1 MKEIFE
7 GLAGKLAGVWK
18 SVFVAHA
25 KICIITGAVAVSG
38 TAATVTG
45 VEYTK
50 HNNSKNVVQAQETEQ
65 ETDSDTSRLDKLN
78 KILSETQKETEG
90 GTEAETEENSDSA
103 EELESLMEEALSSD
117 DTTSEELSQ
126 IIEAVADSGAVPV
139 VVKDMEELDI
149 VEDNSSEPSRE
160 DAEVADS
167 GSEDTSSSDQIYEV
181 NQLVYGIDVS
191 RWQGDID
198 WSKVAADGITFAM
211 IKCGGGDDGLYEDR
225 KFKQNIQGA
234 LANGI
239 QVGIYFYSGAT
250 DAKTAYDE
258 ASFCINLI
266 KDYQITYPVAFDWE
280 LNSGDYDEV
289 TQACET
295 FCNVVKSY
303 GYQPMVYTNRNRW
316 YSSFDGEKLANKFKV
331 WMACYWSEYYYTST
345 RWKYG
350 DDLASFKWHY
360 DMWQYGVTDT
370 VDGIDGYVD
379 MNIAFFGYANYKV
392 NGAQDAAL
400 TVTNTNITR
409 YLGHDSGKLNAEVD
423 FMAGVKGVNS
433 IGYEMDVDYDII
445 DSSGNSV
452 DEEDALSQPGRYTVR
467 YSFKDP
473 KSGNISKDAV
483 LNIVDV
489 TAKLVTPDINVQA
502 DASGRLPAG
511 FSFVNGVSGTN
522 SLYENAT
529 LTQYEVVRKNIA
541 TGEETTMSPEQ
552 ALANVYGAKNYTYS
566 VVYYFDVPK
575 DGTVKQTAQM
585 TVVVKES
592 ETEKETQKETE
603 SESQQET
610 ESESQK
616 QTESVSESQA
626 ETKGLSAASKKQS
639 TSEETTFNNK

>member
-1 MKEIFE
+1 
-7 GLAGKLAGVWK
+7 
-18 SVFVAHA
+18 
-25 KICIITGAVAVSG
+25 
-38 TAATVTG
+38 
-45 VEYTK
+45 
-50 HNNSKNVVQAQETEQ
+50 
-65 ETDSDTSRLDKLN
+65 
-78 KILSETQKETEG
+78 
-90 GTEAETEENSDSA
+90 
-103 EELESLMEEALSSD
+103 
-117 DTTSEELSQ
+117 
-126 IIEAVADSGAVPV
+126 
-139 VVKDMEELDI
+139 
-149 VEDNSSEPSRE
+149 
-160 DAEVADS
+160 
-167 GSEDTSSSDQIYEV
+167 
-181 NQLVYGIDVS
+181 
-191 RWQGDID
+191 
-198 WSKVAADGITFAM
+198 M

-280 LNSGDYDEV
+280 LDGDYNSV
-289 TQACET
+289 TEACET
-295 FCNVVKSY
+295 FCNVIKSY
-303 GYQPMVYTNRNRW
+303 GYQPMVYSNRNRW
-316 YSSFDGEKLANKFKV
+316 YNNFNGEKLSNKFKV
-331 WMACYWSEYYYTST
+331 WMAAYWSEYYYTST
-345 RWKYG
+345 RWTYG

-409 YLGHDSGKLNAEVD
+409 YLGHDSGKLNEGVD
-423 FMAGVKGVNS
+423 FMSGVKGVNS

-445 DSSGNSV
+445 NSSGNSV

-473 KSGNISKDAV
+473 KSGNITKDAV

-489 TAKLVTPDINVQA
+489 TAKLVTPDINVQS

-522 SLYENAT
+522 SLSENAT
-529 LTQYEVVRKNIA
+529 LTQYEVIKRNIA
-541 TGEETTMSPEQ
+541 TGEEITMSPEQ
-552 ALANVYGAKNYTYS
+552 ALANVYDVKNYTYS

-575 DGTVKQTAQM
+575 DGTVKQTAVM
-585 TVVVKES
+585 TVIAKET

-603 SESQQET
+603 TESQTETRKLSVAAKKQET
-610 ESESQK
+610 
-616 QTESVSESQA
+616 T
-626 ETKGLSAASKKQS
+626 
-639 TSEETTFNNK
+639 EETVINNK

>member
-1 MKEIFE
+1 MKELLE
-7 GLAGKLAGVWK
+7 GLAGKLAGVGK

-45 VEYTK
+45 VEYVK
-50 HNNSKNVVQAQETEQ
+50 HNNTKNVVQAQETEHES
-65 ETDSDTSRLDKLN
+65 ETETESERLDKLN
-78 KILSETQKETEG
+78 KILVETQEET
-90 GTEAETEENSDSA
+90 AEEESSSV

-117 DTTSEELSQ
+117 DTTSEELNQ
-126 IIEAVADSGAVPV
+126 IIEAVADSGAGPV
-139 VVKDMEELDI
+139 AVKDIEELEV

-160 DAEVADS
+160 DAEVSDS
-167 GSEDTSSSDQIYEV
+167 GTEDTSSSDQIYEV

-280 LNSGDYDEV
+280 LKTGDYDQV

-303 GYQPMVYTNRNRW
+303 GYQPMVYSNRNRW
-316 YSSFDGEKLANKFKV
+316 YDNFDGEKLAGKFKV

-345 RWKYG
+345 RWAYG

-409 YLGHDSGKLNAEVD
+409 YLGHDSGKLNEGVD
-423 FMAGVKGVNS
+423 FMSGVKGVNS
-433 IGYEMDVDYDII
+433 IGYEVDVDYDII

-473 KSGNISKDAV
+473 KSGNITKDAV

-502 DASGRLPAG
+502 DDSGRLPAG
-511 FSFVNGVSGTN
+511 FSFINGVSGTN
-522 SLYENAT
+522 SLSENAT
-529 LTQYEVVRKNIA
+529 LTRYEVIRRNIA

-552 ALANVYGAKNYTYS
+552 ALVNVYDVKNYTYS

-575 DGTVKQTAQM
+575 DGTVKQTAVM
-585 TVVVKES
+585 TVIAKKT

-603 SESQQET
+603 TESQTETRKLSVAAKKQET
-610 ESESQK
+610 
-616 QTESVSESQA
+616 T
-626 ETKGLSAASKKQS
+626 
-639 TSEETTFNNK
+639 EETVINNK

>member
-1 MKEIFE
+1 MKELLE
-7 GLAGKLAGVWK
+7 GLAGKLAGVGK

-45 VEYTK
+45 VEYVK
-50 HNNSKNVVQAQETEQ
+50 HNNTKNVVQAQETEHES
-65 ETDSDTSRLDKLN
+65 ETETESERLDKLN
-78 KILSETQKETEG
+78 KILVETQEET
-90 GTEAETEENSDSA
+90 AEEESSSV

-117 DTTSEELSQ
+117 DTTSEELNQ
-126 IIEAVADSGAVPV
+126 IIEAVADSGAGPV
-139 VVKDMEELDI
+139 AVKDIEELEV

-160 DAEVADS
+160 DAEVSDS
-167 GSEDTSSSDQIYEV
+167 GTEDTSSSDQIYEV

-266 KDYQITYPVAFDWE
+266 KDYQITYPVTFDWE
-280 LNSGDYDEV
+280 LKTGDYDQV

-303 GYQPMVYTNRNRW
+303 GYQPMVYSNRNRW
-316 YSSFDGEKLANKFKV
+316 YDNFDGEKLAGKFKV

-345 RWKYG
+345 RWAYG

-409 YLGHDSGKLNAEVD
+409 YLGHDSGKLNEGVD
-423 FMAGVKGVNS
+423 FMSGVKGVNS
-433 IGYEMDVDYDII
+433 IGYEVDVDYDII

-473 KSGNISKDAV
+473 KSGNITKDAV

-502 DASGRLPAG
+502 DDSGRLPAG
-511 FSFVNGVSGTN
+511 FSFINGVSGTN
-522 SLYENAT
+522 SLSENAT
-529 LTQYEVVRKNIA
+529 LTRYEVIRRNIA

-552 ALANVYGAKNYTYS
+552 ALVNVYDVKNYTYS

-575 DGTVKQTAQM
+575 DGTVKQTAVM
-585 TVVVKES
+585 TVIAKET

-603 SESQQET
+603 TESQTETRKLSVAAKKQET
-610 ESESQK
+610 
-616 QTESVSESQA
+616 T
-626 ETKGLSAASKKQS
+626 
-639 TSEETTFNNK
+639 EETVINNK

>member
-1 MKEIFE
+1 MKGFIE
-7 GLAGKLAGVWK
+7 GLAGKLAVVWK

-45 VEYTK
+45 VEYVK
-50 HNNSKNVVQAQETEQ
+50 HNNTKNVVQAQETEHES
-65 ETDSDTSRLDKLN
+65 ETETESERLDKLN
-78 KILSETQKETEG
+78 KILAETQEET
-90 GTEAETEENSDSA
+90 AEEESSSV

-117 DTTSEELSQ
+117 DTTSEELNQ
-126 IIEAVADSGAVPV
+126 IIEAVADSGAGPV
-139 VVKDMEELDI
+139 AVKDIEELEV

-160 DAEVADS
+160 DAEVSDS
-167 GSEDTSSSDQIYEV
+167 GTEETSSSDQIYEV

-280 LNSGDYDEV
+280 LDGDYNSV
-289 TQACET
+289 TEACET
-295 FCNVVKSY
+295 FCNVIKSY
-303 GYQPMVYTNRNRW
+303 GYQPMVYSNRNRW
-316 YSSFDGEKLANKFKV
+316 YNNFNGEKLSNKFKV
-331 WMACYWSEYYYTST
+331 WMAAYWSEYYYTST
-345 RWKYG
+345 RWTYG

-409 YLGHDSGKLNAEVD
+409 YLGHDSGKLNEGVD
-423 FMAGVKGVNS
+423 FMSGVKGVNS

-445 DSSGNSV
+445 NSSGNSV

-473 KSGNISKDAV
+473 KSGNITKDAI

-489 TAKLVTPDINVQA
+489 TAKLVTPDINVQS
-502 DASGRLPAG
+502 DVSGRLPAG

-522 SLYENAT
+522 SLSENAT
-529 LTQYEVVRKNIA
+529 LTQYEVIKRNIA
-541 TGEETTMSPEQ
+541 TGEEITMSQEQ
-552 ALANVYGAKNYTYS
+552 ALANVYDVKNYTYS

-575 DGTVKQTAQM
+575 DGTVKQTAVM
-585 TVVVKES
+585 TVIVKET
-592 ETEKETQKETE
+592 EKEKETQKET
-603 SESQQET
+603 T
-610 ESESQK
+610 
-616 QTESVSESQA
+616 
-626 ETKGLSAASKKQS
+626 
-639 TSEETTFNNK
+639 EETVINNK

>member
-1 MKEIFE
+1 MKELLE
-7 GLAGKLAGVWK
+7 GLVGKLAGVGK

-45 VEYTK
+45 VEYVK
-50 HNNSKNVVQAQETEQ
+50 HNNTKNVVQAQETEHES
-65 ETDSDTSRLDKLN
+65 ETETESERLDKLN
-78 KILSETQKETEG
+78 KILVETQEET
-90 GTEAETEENSDSA
+90 AEEESSSV

-117 DTTSEELSQ
+117 DTTSEELNQ
-126 IIEAVADSGAVPV
+126 IIEAVADSGAGPV
-139 VVKDMEELDI
+139 AVKDIEELEV

-160 DAEVADS
+160 DAEVSDS
-167 GSEDTSSSDQIYEV
+167 GTEDTSSSDQIYEV

-280 LNSGDYDEV
+280 LKTGDYDQV

-303 GYQPMVYTNRNRW
+303 GYQPMVYSNRNRW
-316 YSSFDGEKLANKFKV
+316 YDNFDGEKLAGKFKV

-345 RWKYG
+345 RWAYG

-409 YLGHDSGKLNAEVD
+409 YLGHDSGKLNEGVD
-423 FMAGVKGVNS
+423 FMSGVKGVNS
-433 IGYEMDVDYDII
+433 IGYEVDVDYDII
-445 DSSGNSV
+445 DSSENSV

-473 KSGNISKDAV
+473 KSGNITKDAV

-502 DASGRLPAG
+502 DDSGRLPAG
-511 FSFVNGVSGTN
+511 FSFINGVSGTN
-522 SLYENAT
+522 SLSENAT
-529 LTQYEVVRKNIA
+529 LTRYEVIRRNIA

-552 ALANVYGAKNYTYS
+552 ALVNVYDVKNYTYS

-575 DGTVKQTAQM
+575 DGTVKQTAVM
-585 TVVVKES
+585 TVIAKET
-592 ETEKETQKETE
+592 ETEKEKETQKETE
-603 SESQQET
+603 TESQTETRKLSVAAKKQET
-610 ESESQK
+610 
-616 QTESVSESQA
+616 T
-626 ETKGLSAASKKQS
+626 
-639 TSEETTFNNK
+639 EETVINNK

>member
-1 MKEIFE
+1 MKELLE
-7 GLAGKLAGVWK
+7 SLSGKLAGVWK

-38 TAATVTG
+38 TSATVAG
-45 VEYTK
+45 VEYVK
-50 HNNSKNVVQAQETEQ
+50 HNNTNNVVQAQETEHES
-65 ETDSDTSRLDKLN
+65 ETETESERLDKLN
-78 KILSETQKETEG
+78 KILAETQEET
-90 GTEAETEENSDSA
+90 AEEESSSA

-117 DTTSEELSQ
+117 DTTSEELNQ
-126 IIEAVADSGAVPV
+126 IIEAVADSGAGPV
-139 VVKDMEELDI
+139 AVKDIEELEV

-160 DAEVADS
+160 DAEVSDS
-167 GSEDTSSSDQIYEV
+167 GTEETSSSDQIYEV

-303 GYQPMVYTNRNRW
+303 GYQPMVYSNRNRW
-316 YSSFDGEKLANKFKV
+316 YSSFDGEKLAGKFKV

-345 RWKYG
+345 RWAYG

-409 YLGHDSGKLNAEVD
+409 YLGHDSGKLNEGVD
-423 FMAGVKGVNS
+423 FMSGVKGVNS

-445 DSSGNSV
+445 NSSGNSV

-473 KSGNISKDAV
+473 KSGNITKDAV

-489 TAKLVTPDINVQA
+489 TAKLVTPDINVQS

-522 SLYENAT
+522 SLSENAT
-529 LTQYEVVRKNIA
+529 LTQYEVIKRNIA
-541 TGEETTMSPEQ
+541 TGEEITMSPEQ
-552 ALANVYGAKNYTYS
+552 ALANVYDVKNYTYS

-575 DGTVKQTAQM
+575 DGTVKQTAVM
-585 TVVVKES
+585 TVIVK

-603 SESQQET
+603 T
-610 ESESQK
+610 ES
-616 QTESVSESQA
+616 QTESVSESQTETENVSQA
-626 ETKGLSAASKKQS
+626 ETRKLSVAAKKQE
-639 TSEETTFNNK
+639 TTEETVINNK

>member
-1 MKEIFE
+1 MKELLE
-7 GLAGKLAGVWK
+7 GLAGKLAGVGK

-45 VEYTK
+45 VEYVK
-50 HNNSKNVVQAQETEQ
+50 HNNTKNVVQAQETER
-65 ETDSDTSRLDKLN
+65 ETETETESERLDKLN
-78 KILSETQKETEG
+78 KILAETQEET
-90 GTEAETEENSDSA
+90 AEEESSSA

-117 DTTSEELSQ
+117 DTTSEELNQ
-126 IIEAVADSGAVPV
+126 IIEAVADSGAGPV
-139 VVKDMEELDI
+139 AVKDIEELEV

-160 DAEVADS
+160 DAEVTDS
-167 GSEDTSSSDQIYEV
+167 GTEETSSSDQIYEV

-280 LNSGDYDEV
+280 LDGDYNSV
-289 TQACET
+289 TEACET
-295 FCNVVKSY
+295 FCNVIKSY
-303 GYQPMVYTNRNRW
+303 GYQPMVYSNRNRW
-316 YSSFDGEKLANKFKV
+316 YNNFNGEKLSNKFKV
-331 WMACYWSEYYYTST
+331 WMAAYWSEYYYTST
-345 RWKYG
+345 RWTYG

-392 NGAQDAAL
+392 NGAQDATL
-400 TVTNTNITR
+400 TVQNTNITR
-409 YLGHDSGKLNAEVD
+409 YLGHDSGKLNEGVD
-423 FMAGVKGVNS
+423 FMSGVKGVNS

-473 KSGNISKDAV
+473 KSGNITKDAV

-489 TAKLVTPDINVQA
+489 TAKLVTPDINVQS

-511 FSFVNGVSGTN
+511 FSFINGVSGTN
-522 SLYENAT
+522 SLSENAT
-529 LTQYEVVRKNIA
+529 LTQYEVIKRNIA
-541 TGEETTMSPEQ
+541 TGEEITMSPEQ
-552 ALANVYGAKNYTYS
+552 ALSNVYDVKNYTYS

-575 DGTVKQTAQM
+575 DGTVQQTAVM
-585 TVVVKES
+585 TVIAKET
-592 ETEKETQKETE
+592 ETEKESQTETE
-603 SESQQET
+603 N
-610 ESESQK
+610 
-616 QTESVSESQA
+616 VSQA
-626 ETKGLSAASKKQS
+626 ETRKLSVAAKKQE
-639 TSEETTFNNK
+639 TTEETVINNK

>member
-1 MKEIFE
+1 MKELLE
-7 GLAGKLAGVWK
+7 GLAGKLAGVGK

-45 VEYTK
+45 VEYVK
-50 HNNSKNVVQAQETEQ
+50 HNNTKNVVQAQETEHES
-65 ETDSDTSRLDKLN
+65 ETETESERLDKLN
-78 KILSETQKETEG
+78 KILVETQEET
-90 GTEAETEENSDSA
+90 AEEESSSV

-117 DTTSEELSQ
+117 DTTSEELNQ
-126 IIEAVADSGAVPV
+126 IIEAVADSGAGPV
-139 VVKDMEELDI
+139 AVKDIEELEV

-160 DAEVADS
+160 DAEVSDS
-167 GSEDTSSSDQIYEV
+167 GTEDTSSSDQIYEV

-280 LNSGDYDEV
+280 LKTGDYDQV

-303 GYQPMVYTNRNRW
+303 GYQPMVYSNRNRW
-316 YSSFDGEKLANKFKV
+316 YDNFDGEKLAGKFKV

-345 RWKYG
+345 RWAYG

-409 YLGHDSGKLNAEVD
+409 YLGHDSGKLNEGVD
-423 FMAGVKGVNS
+423 FMSGVKGVNS
-433 IGYEMDVDYDII
+433 IGYEVDVDYDII

-473 KSGNISKDAV
+473 KSGNITKDAV

-502 DASGRLPAG
+502 DDSGRLPAG
-511 FSFVNGVSGTN
+511 FSFINGVSGTN
-522 SLYENAT
+522 SLSENAT
-529 LTQYEVVRKNIA
+529 LTRYEVIRRNIA

-552 ALANVYGAKNYTYS
+552 ALVNVYDVKNYTYS

-575 DGTVKQTAQM
+575 DGTVKQTAVM
-585 TVVVKES
+585 TVIAKET

-603 SESQQET
+603 TESQIETRKLSVAAKKQET
-610 ESESQK
+610 
-616 QTESVSESQA
+616 T
-626 ETKGLSAASKKQS
+626 
-639 TSEETTFNNK
+639 EETVINNK

>member
-1 MKEIFE
+1 MKELLE
-7 GLAGKLAGVWK
+7 GLAGKLAGVGK

-38 TAATVTG
+38 TVATVTG
-45 VEYTK
+45 VEYVK
-50 HNNSKNVVQAQETEQ
+50 HNNTKNVVQAQETEHES
-65 ETDSDTSRLDKLN
+65 ETETESERLDKLN
-78 KILSETQKETEG
+78 KILAETQEET
-90 GTEAETEENSDSA
+90 AEEESSSA

-117 DTTSEELSQ
+117 DTTSEELNQ
-126 IIEAVADSGAVPV
+126 IIEAVADSGAGPV
-139 VVKDMEELDI
+139 AVKDIEELEV

-160 DAEVADS
+160 DAEVSDS
-167 GSEDTSSSDQIYEV
+167 GTEETSSSDQIYEV

-280 LNSGDYDEV
+280 LDGDYNSV
-289 TQACET
+289 TEACET
-295 FCNVVKSY
+295 FCNVIKSY
-303 GYQPMVYTNRNRW
+303 GYQPMVYSNRNRW
-316 YSSFDGEKLANKFKV
+316 YNNFNGEKLSNKFKV
-331 WMACYWSEYYYTST
+331 WMAAYWSEYYYTST
-345 RWKYG
+345 RWTYG

-392 NGAQDAAL
+392 NGAQDATL
-400 TVTNTNITR
+400 TVQNTNITR
-409 YLGHDSGKLNAEVD
+409 YLGHDSGKLNEGVD
-423 FMAGVKGVNS
+423 FMSGVKGVNS

-473 KSGNISKDAV
+473 KSGNITKDAV

-489 TAKLVTPDINVQA
+489 TAKLVTPDINVQS

-522 SLYENAT
+522 SLSENAT
-529 LTQYEVVRKNIA
+529 LTQYEVIERNIA
-541 TGEETTMSPEQ
+541 TGEEITMSPEQ
-552 ALANVYGAKNYTYS
+552 ALSNVYDVKNYTYS

-575 DGTVKQTAQM
+575 DGTVKQTAVM
-585 TVVVKES
+585 TVIA
-592 ETEKETQKETE
+592 KETE
-603 SESQQET
+603 T
-610 ESESQK
+610 EN
-616 QTESVSESQA
+616 VSQA
-626 ETKGLSAASKKQS
+626 ETRKLSVAAKKQE
-639 TSEETTFNNK
+639 TTEETVINNK

>member
-1 MKEIFE
+1 MKELLE
-7 GLAGKLAGVWK
+7 GLAGKLAGVGK

-38 TAATVTG
+38 TAATVAG
-45 VEYTK
+45 VEYVK
-50 HNNSKNVVQAQETEQ
+50 HNNTNNVVQAQETEHES
-65 ETDSDTSRLDKLN
+65 ETETESERLDKLN
-78 KILSETQKETEG
+78 KILAETQEET
-90 GTEAETEENSDSA
+90 AEEESSSA

-117 DTTSEELSQ
+117 DTTSEELNQ
-126 IIEAVADSGAVPV
+126 IIEAVADSGAGPV
-139 VVKDMEELDI
+139 AVKDIEELEV

-160 DAEVADS
+160 DAEVSDS
-167 GSEDTSSSDQIYEV
+167 GTEETSSSDQIYEV

-280 LNSGDYDEV
+280 LDGDYDSV
-289 TQACET
+289 TEACET
-295 FCNVVKSY
+295 FCNVIKSY
-303 GYQPMVYTNRNRW
+303 GYQPMVYSNRNRW
-316 YSSFDGEKLANKFKV
+316 YNNFNGEKLSNKFKV
-331 WMACYWSEYYYTST
+331 WMAAYWSEYYYTST
-345 RWKYG
+345 RWTYG

-409 YLGHDSGKLNAEVD
+409 YLGHDSEKLNEGVD
-423 FMAGVKGVNS
+423 FMSGVKGVNS

-445 DSSGNSV
+445 NSSGNSV

-473 KSGNISKDAV
+473 KSGNITKDAV

-489 TAKLVTPDINVQA
+489 TAKLVTPDINVQS
-502 DASGRLPAG
+502 DVSGRLPAG

-522 SLYENAT
+522 SLSENAT
-529 LTQYEVVRKNIA
+529 LTQYEVIERNIA
-541 TGEETTMSPEQ
+541 TGEEITMSPEQ
-552 ALANVYGAKNYTYS
+552 ALSNVYDVKNYTYS

-575 DGTVKQTAQM
+575 DGTVKQTAVM
-585 TVVVKES
+585 TVIAKET

-603 SESQQET
+603 SESQ
-610 ESESQK
+610 
-616 QTESVSESQA
+616 TESVSESQT
-626 ETKGLSAASKKQS
+626 ETRKLSVAAKKQE
-639 TSEETTFNNK
+639 TTEETVINNK

>member
-1 MKEIFE
+1 MKGFIE
-7 GLAGKLAGVWK
+7 GLAGKLAVVWK

-45 VEYTK
+45 VEYVK
-50 HNNSKNVVQAQETEQ
+50 HNNTKNVVQAQETEHES
-65 ETDSDTSRLDKLN
+65 ETETESERLDKLN
-78 KILSETQKETEG
+78 KILAETQEET
-90 GTEAETEENSDSA
+90 AEEESSSV

-117 DTTSEELSQ
+117 DTTSEELNQ
-126 IIEAVADSGAVPV
+126 IIEAVADSGAGPV
-139 VVKDMEELDI
+139 AVKDIEELEV

-160 DAEVADS
+160 DAEVSDS
-167 GSEDTSSSDQIYEV
+167 GTEETSSSDQIYEV

-225 KFKQNIQGA
+225 KFRQNIQGA

-280 LNSGDYDEV
+280 LKTGDYDQV

-303 GYQPMVYTNRNRW
+303 GYQPMVYSNRNRW
-316 YSSFDGEKLANKFKV
+316 YDNFDGEKLAGKFKV

-345 RWKYG
+345 RWAYG

-409 YLGHDSGKLNAEVD
+409 YLGHDSGKLNEGVD
-423 FMAGVKGVNS
+423 FMSGVKGVNS

-445 DSSGNSV
+445 NSSGNSV

-473 KSGNISKDAV
+473 KSGDITKDAV

-502 DASGRLPAG
+502 DDSGRLPAG
-511 FSFVNGVSGTN
+511 FSFINGVSGTN
-522 SLYENAT
+522 SLSENAT
-529 LTQYEVVRKNIA
+529 LTRYEVIRRNIA

-552 ALANVYGAKNYTYS
+552 ALTNVYDVKNYTYS

-575 DGTVKQTAQM
+575 DGTVKQTAVM
-585 TVVVKES
+585 TVIAKEA
-592 ETEKETQKETE
+592 ETEKESQTETE
-603 SESQQET
+603 NVSQVETRKLSVSAKKQET
-610 ESESQK
+610 
-616 QTESVSESQA
+616 T
-626 ETKGLSAASKKQS
+626 
-639 TSEETTFNNK
+639 EETVINNK

>member
-1 MKEIFE
+1 MKGFIE
-7 GLAGKLAGVWK
+7 GLAGKLAVVWK

-45 VEYTK
+45 VEYVK
-50 HNNSKNVVQAQETEQ
+50 HNNTKNVVQAQETEHES
-65 ETDSDTSRLDKLN
+65 ETETESERLDKLN
-78 KILSETQKETEG
+78 KILAETQEET
-90 GTEAETEENSDSA
+90 AEEENSSV

-117 DTTSEELSQ
+117 DTTSEELNQ
-126 IIEAVADSGAVPV
+126 IIEAVADSGAGPV
-139 VVKDMEELDI
+139 AVKDIEELEV

-160 DAEVADS
+160 DAEVSDS
-167 GSEDTSSSDQIYEV
+167 GTEETSSSDQIYEV

-280 LNSGDYDEV
+280 LDGDYNSV
-289 TQACET
+289 TEACET
-295 FCNVVKSY
+295 FCNVIKSY
-303 GYQPMVYTNRNRW
+303 GYQPMVYSNRNRW
-316 YSSFDGEKLANKFKV
+316 YNNFNGEKLSNKFKV
-331 WMACYWSEYYYTST
+331 WMAAYWSEYYYTST
-345 RWKYG
+345 RWTYG

-392 NGAQDAAL
+392 NGAQDATL
-400 TVTNTNITR
+400 TVQNTNITR
-409 YLGHDSGKLNAEVD
+409 YLGHDSGKLNEGVD
-423 FMAGVKGVNS
+423 FMSGVKGVNS

-445 DSSGNSV
+445 NSSGNSV

-473 KSGNISKDAV
+473 KSGDITKDAV

-502 DASGRLPAG
+502 DDSGRLPAG
-511 FSFVNGVSGTN
+511 FSFINGVSGTN
-522 SLYENAT
+522 SLSENAT
-529 LTQYEVVRKNIA
+529 LTQYEVIERNIA
-541 TGEETTMSPEQ
+541 TGEEITMSPEQ
-552 ALANVYGAKNYTYS
+552 ALANVYDVKNYTYS

-575 DGTVKQTAQM
+575 DGTVKQTAVM
-585 TVVVKES
+585 TVIAKEA
-592 ETEKETQKETE
+592 ETEKESQTETE
-603 SESQQET
+603 N
-610 ESESQK
+610 
-616 QTESVSESQA
+616 VSQA
-626 ETKGLSAASKKQS
+626 ETRKLSVAAKKQE
-639 TSEETTFNNK
+639 TTEETVINNK

>member
-1 MKEIFE
+1 MKELLE
-7 GLAGKLAGVWK
+7 GLAGKLAGVGK

-45 VEYTK
+45 VEYVK
-50 HNNSKNVVQAQETEQ
+50 HNNTKNVVQAQETEH
-65 ETDSDTSRLDKLN
+65 ETETETESERLDKLN
-78 KILSETQKETEG
+78 KILAETQEET
-90 GTEAETEENSDSA
+90 AEEESSSA

-117 DTTSEELSQ
+117 DTTSEELNQ
-126 IIEAVADSGAVPV
+126 IIEAVADSGAGPV
-139 VVKDMEELDI
+139 AVKDIEELEV

-160 DAEVADS
+160 DTEVSDS
-167 GSEDTSSSDQIYEV
+167 GTEETSSSDQIYEV

-280 LNSGDYDEV
+280 LDGDYNSV
-289 TQACET
+289 TEACET

-303 GYQPMVYTNRNRW
+303 GYQPMVYSNRNRW
-316 YSSFDGEKLANKFKV
+316 YNNFNGEKLSNKFKV
-331 WMACYWSEYYYTST
+331 WMAAYWSEYYYTST
-345 RWKYG
+345 RWTYG

-392 NGAQDAAL
+392 NGAQDATL
-400 TVTNTNITR
+400 TVQNTNITR
-409 YLGHDSGKLNAEVD
+409 YLGHDSGKLNEGVD
-423 FMAGVKGVNS
+423 FMSGVKGVNS

-452 DEEDALSQPGRYTVR
+452 DEEDALSQPGRYTAR

-473 KSGNISKDAV
+473 KSGNITKDAV

-489 TAKLVTPDINVQA
+489 TAKLVTPDINVQS

-522 SLYENAT
+522 SLSENAT
-529 LTQYEVVRKNIA
+529 LTQYEVIKRNIA
-541 TGEETTMSPEQ
+541 TGEEITLSPEQ
-552 ALANVYGAKNYTYS
+552 ALANVYDVKNYTYS

-575 DGTVKQTAQM
+575 DGIVKQTAVM
-585 TVVVKES
+585 TVIVKE
-592 ETEKETQKETE
+592 TETQKETE
-603 SESQQET
+603 SESQTETRKLSVAAKKQET
-610 ESESQK
+610 
-616 QTESVSESQA
+616 T
-626 ETKGLSAASKKQS
+626 
-639 TSEETTFNNK
+639 EETVINNK

>member
-1 MKEIFE
+1 MKGFIE
-7 GLAGKLAGVWK
+7 GLAGKLAVVWK

-45 VEYTK
+45 VEYVK
-50 HNNSKNVVQAQETEQ
+50 HNNTKNVVQAQETEHES
-65 ETDSDTSRLDKLN
+65 ETETESERLDKLN
-78 KILSETQKETEG
+78 KILAETQEET
-90 GTEAETEENSDSA
+90 AEEESSSV

-117 DTTSEELSQ
+117 DTTSEELNQ
-126 IIEAVADSGAVPV
+126 IIEAVADSGAGPV
-139 VVKDMEELDI
+139 AVKDIEELEV

-160 DAEVADS
+160 DAEVSDS
-167 GSEDTSSSDQIYEV
+167 GTEETSSSDQIYEV

-280 LNSGDYDEV
+280 LDGDYNSV
-289 TQACET
+289 TEACET
-295 FCNVVKSY
+295 FCNVIKSY
-303 GYQPMVYTNRNRW
+303 GYQPMVYSNRNRW
-316 YSSFDGEKLANKFKV
+316 YNNFNGEKLSNKFKV
-331 WMACYWSEYYYTST
+331 WMAAYWSEYYYTST
-345 RWKYG
+345 RWTYG

-392 NGAQDAAL
+392 NGAQDATL
-400 TVTNTNITR
+400 TVQNTNITR
-409 YLGHDSGKLNAEVD
+409 YLGHDSGKLNEGVD
-423 FMAGVKGVNS
+423 FMSGVKGVNS

-445 DSSGNSV
+445 NSSGNSV

-473 KSGNISKDAV
+473 KSGDITKDAV

-502 DASGRLPAG
+502 DDSGRLPAG
-511 FSFVNGVSGTN
+511 FSFINGVSGTN
-522 SLYENAT
+522 SLSENAT
-529 LTQYEVVRKNIA
+529 LTQYEVIERNIA
-541 TGEETTMSPEQ
+541 TGEEITMSPEQ
-552 ALANVYGAKNYTYS
+552 ALANVYDVKNYTYS

-575 DGTVKQTAQM
+575 DGTVKQTAVM
-585 TVVVKES
+585 TVIAKET

-603 SESQQET
+603 SESQ
-610 ESESQK
+610 
-616 QTESVSESQA
+616 TESVSESQT
-626 ETKGLSAASKKQS
+626 ETRKLSVAAKKQE
-639 TSEETTFNNK
+639 TTEETVINNK

>member
-1 MKEIFE
+1 MKGFIE
-7 GLAGKLAGVWK
+7 GLAGKLAVVWK

-38 TAATVTG
+38 TAVTVTG
-45 VEYTK
+45 VEYVK
-50 HNNSKNVVQAQETEQ
+50 HNNTKNVVQAQETEHES
-65 ETDSDTSRLDKLN
+65 ETETESERLDKLN
-78 KILSETQKETEG
+78 KILAETQEET
-90 GTEAETEENSDSA
+90 AEEENSSV

-117 DTTSEELSQ
+117 DTTSEELNQ
-126 IIEAVADSGAVPV
+126 IIEAVADSGAGPV
-139 VVKDMEELDI
+139 AVKDIEELEV

-160 DAEVADS
+160 DVEVSDS
-167 GSEDTSSSDQIYEV
+167 GTEETSSSDQIYEV

-280 LNSGDYDEV
+280 LKTGDYDQV

-303 GYQPMVYTNRNRW
+303 GYQPMVYSNRNRW
-316 YSSFDGEKLANKFKV
+316 YDNFDGEKLAGKFKV

-345 RWKYG
+345 RWAYG

-409 YLGHDSGKLNAEVD
+409 YLGHDSEKLNEGVD
-423 FMAGVKGVNS
+423 FMSGVKGVNS

-445 DSSGNSV
+445 NSSGNSV

-473 KSGNISKDAV
+473 KSGNITKDAV

-502 DASGRLPAG
+502 DDSGRLPAG
-511 FSFVNGVSGTN
+511 FSFINGVSGTN
-522 SLYENAT
+522 SLSENAT
-529 LTQYEVVRKNIA
+529 LTRYEVIKRNIA

-552 ALANVYGAKNYTYS
+552 ALVNVYDVKNYTYS
-566 VVYYFDVPK
+566 VEYYFDVPK
-575 DGTVKQTAQM
+575 DGTVKQTAVM
-585 TVVVKES
+585 TVIAKEK

-603 SESQQET
+603 TESQTETRKLSVAAKKQET
-610 ESESQK
+610 
-616 QTESVSESQA
+616 T
-626 ETKGLSAASKKQS
+626 
-639 TSEETTFNNK
+639 EETVINNK

>member
-1 MKEIFE
+1 MKELLE
-7 GLAGKLAGVWK
+7 GLAGKLAGVGK

-45 VEYTK
+45 VEYVK
-50 HNNSKNVVQAQETEQ
+50 HNNTKNVVQAQETEHES
-65 ETDSDTSRLDKLN
+65 ETETESERLDKLN
-78 KILSETQKETEG
+78 KILVETQEET
-90 GTEAETEENSDSA
+90 AEEESSSV

-117 DTTSEELSQ
+117 DTTSEELNQ
-126 IIEAVADSGAVPV
+126 IIEAVADSGAGPV
-139 VVKDMEELDI
+139 AVKDIEELEV

-160 DAEVADS
+160 DAEVSDS
-167 GSEDTSSSDQIYEV
+167 GTEDTSSSDQIYEV

-266 KDYQITYPVAFDWE
+266 KDYQITYPVAFDWK
-280 LNSGDYDEV
+280 LKTGDYDQV

-303 GYQPMVYTNRNRW
+303 GYQPMVYSNRNRW
-316 YSSFDGEKLANKFKV
+316 YDNFDGEKLAGKFKV

-345 RWKYG
+345 RWAYG

-409 YLGHDSGKLNAEVD
+409 YLGHDSGKLNEGVD
-423 FMAGVKGVNS
+423 FMSGVKGVNS
-433 IGYEMDVDYDII
+433 IGYEVDVDYDII

-473 KSGNISKDAV
+473 KSGNITKDAV

-502 DASGRLPAG
+502 DDSGRLPAG
-511 FSFVNGVSGTN
+511 FSFINGVSGTN
-522 SLYENAT
+522 SLSENAT
-529 LTQYEVVRKNIA
+529 LTRYEVIRRNIA

-552 ALANVYGAKNYTYS
+552 ALVNVYDVKNYTYS

-575 DGTVKQTAQM
+575 DGTVKQTAVM
-585 TVVVKES
+585 TVIAKET

-603 SESQQET
+603 TESQTETRKLSVAAKKQET
-610 ESESQK
+610 
-616 QTESVSESQA
+616 T
-626 ETKGLSAASKKQS
+626 
-639 TSEETTFNNK
+639 EETVINNK

>member
-1 MKEIFE
+1 MKELLE

-45 VEYTK
+45 VEYVK
-50 HNNSKNVVQAQETEQ
+50 HNNTKNVVQAQETEHES
-65 ETDSDTSRLDKLN
+65 ETETESERLDKLN
-78 KILSETQKETEG
+78 KILAETQEET
-90 GTEAETEENSDSA
+90 AEEESSSV

-117 DTTSEELSQ
+117 DTTSEELNQ
-126 IIEAVADSGAVPV
+126 IIEAVADSGAGPV
-139 VVKDMEELDI
+139 AVKDIEELEV

-160 DAEVADS
+160 DAEVSDS
-167 GSEDTSSSDQIYEV
+167 GTEETSSSDQIYEV

-280 LNSGDYDEV
+280 LDGDYNSV
-289 TQACET
+289 TEACET
-295 FCNVVKSY
+295 FCNVIKSY
-303 GYQPMVYTNRNRW
+303 GYQPMVYSNRNRW
-316 YSSFDGEKLANKFKV
+316 YNNFNGEKLSNKFKV
-331 WMACYWSEYYYTST
+331 WMAAYWSEYYYTST
-345 RWKYG
+345 RWTYG

-409 YLGHDSGKLNAEVD
+409 YLGHDSEKLNEGVD
-423 FMAGVKGVNS
+423 FMSGVKGVNS

-445 DSSGNSV
+445 NSSGNSV

-473 KSGNISKDAV
+473 KSGNITKDAV

-502 DASGRLPAG
+502 DDSGRLPAG
-511 FSFVNGVSGTN
+511 FSFINGVSGTN
-522 SLYENAT
+522 SLSENAT
-529 LTQYEVVRKNIA
+529 LTRYEVIKRNIA

-552 ALANVYGAKNYTYS
+552 ALVNVYDVKNYTYS

-575 DGTVKQTAQM
+575 DGTVKQTAVM
-585 TVVVKES
+585 TVIAKEK
-592 ETEKETQKETE
+592 ETEKETQKETQKE
-603 SESQQET
+603 TET
-610 ESESQK
+610 ES
-616 QTESVSESQA
+616 QTESVSESQTETENVSQA
-626 ETKGLSAASKKQS
+626 ETRKLSVAAKKQE
-639 TSEETTFNNK
+639 TTEETVINNK

>member
-1 MKEIFE
+1 MKELLE
-7 GLAGKLAGVWK
+7 GLAGKLAGVGK

-45 VEYTK
+45 VEYVK
-50 HNNSKNVVQAQETEQ
+50 HNNTKNVVQAQETEHES
-65 ETDSDTSRLDKLN
+65 ETETESERLDKLN
-78 KILSETQKETEG
+78 KILVETQEET
-90 GTEAETEENSDSA
+90 AEEESSSV

-117 DTTSEELSQ
+117 DTTSEELNQ
-126 IIEAVADSGAVPV
+126 IIEAVADSGAGPV
-139 VVKDMEELDI
+139 AVKDIEELEV

-160 DAEVADS
+160 DAEVSDS
-167 GSEDTSSSDQIYEV
+167 GTEDTSSSDQIYEV

-280 LNSGDYDEV
+280 LKTGDYDQV

-303 GYQPMVYTNRNRW
+303 GYQPMVYSNRNRW
-316 YSSFDGEKLANKFKV
+316 YDNFDGEKLAGKFKV

-345 RWKYG
+345 RWAYG

-409 YLGHDSGKLNAEVD
+409 YLGHDSGKLNEGVD
-423 FMAGVKGVNS
+423 FMSGVKGVNS
-433 IGYEMDVDYDII
+433 IGYEVDVDYDII

-473 KSGNISKDAV
+473 KSGNITKDAV

-502 DASGRLPAG
+502 DDSGRLPAG
-511 FSFVNGVSGTN
+511 FSFINGVSGTN
-522 SLYENAT
+522 SLSENAT
-529 LTQYEVVRKNIA
+529 LTRYEVIRRNIA

-552 ALANVYGAKNYTYS
+552 ALVNVYDVKNYTYS

-575 DGTVKQTAQM
+575 DGTVKQTAVM
-585 TVVVKES
+585 TVIAKET

-603 SESQQET
+603 TESQTETRKLSVAAKKQET
-610 ESESQK
+610 
-616 QTESVSESQA
+616 T
-626 ETKGLSAASKKQS
+626 
-639 TSEETTFNNK
+639 EETVIKKK

>member
-1 MKEIFE
+1 MKGFIE
-7 GLAGKLAGVWK
+7 GLAGKLAVVWK

-45 VEYTK
+45 VEYVK
-50 HNNSKNVVQAQETEQ
+50 HNNTKNVVQAQETEHES
-65 ETDSDTSRLDKLN
+65 ETETETESERLDKLN
-78 KILSETQKETEG
+78 KILAETQEET
-90 GTEAETEENSDSA
+90 AEEESSSV

-117 DTTSEELSQ
+117 DTTSEELNQ
-126 IIEAVADSGAVPV
+126 IIEAVADSGAGPV
-139 VVKDMEELDI
+139 AVKDIEELEV

-160 DAEVADS
+160 DAEVSDS
-167 GSEDTSSSDQIYEV
+167 GTEETSSSDQIYEV

-280 LNSGDYDEV
+280 LDGDYNSV
-289 TQACET
+289 TEACET
-295 FCNVVKSY
+295 FCNVIKSY
-303 GYQPMVYTNRNRW
+303 GYQPMVYSNRNRW
-316 YSSFDGEKLANKFKV
+316 YNNFNGEKLSNKFKV
-331 WMACYWSEYYYTST
+331 WMAAYWSEYYYTST
-345 RWKYG
+345 RWTYG

-392 NGAQDAAL
+392 NGAQDATL
-400 TVTNTNITR
+400 TVQNTNITR
-409 YLGHDSGKLNAEVD
+409 YLGHDSEKLNEGVD
-423 FMAGVKGVNS
+423 FMSGVKGVNS

-473 KSGNISKDAV
+473 KSGNITKDAV

-511 FSFVNGVSGTN
+511 FSFINGVSGTN
-522 SLYENAT
+522 SLSENAT
-529 LTQYEVVRKNIA
+529 LTRYEVIKRNIA

-552 ALANVYGAKNYTYS
+552 ALANVYDVKNYTYS

-575 DGTVKQTAQM
+575 DGTVKQTAVM
-585 TVVVKES
+585 TVIVKET
-592 ETEKETQKETE
+592 ETEKESQTETE
-603 SESQQET
+603 N
-610 ESESQK
+610 
-616 QTESVSESQA
+616 VSQA
-626 ETKGLSAASKKQS
+626 ETRKLSVAAKKQE
-639 TSEETTFNNK
+639 TTEETVINNK

>member
-1 MKEIFE
+1 MKGFIE
-7 GLAGKLAGVWK
+7 GLAGKLAVVWK

-45 VEYTK
+45 VEYVK
-50 HNNSKNVVQAQETEQ
+50 HNNTKNVVQAQETEHES
-65 ETDSDTSRLDKLN
+65 ETETESERLDKLN
-78 KILSETQKETEG
+78 KILAETQEET
-90 GTEAETEENSDSA
+90 AEEESSSV

-117 DTTSEELSQ
+117 DTTSEELNQ
-126 IIEAVADSGAVPV
+126 IIEAVADSGAGPV
-139 VVKDMEELDI
+139 AVKDIEELEV

-160 DAEVADS
+160 DAEVSDS
-167 GSEDTSSSDQIYEV
+167 GTEETSSSDQIYEV

-295 FCNVVKSY
+295 FCNIVKSY
-303 GYQPMVYTNRNRW
+303 GYQPMVYSNRNRW
-316 YSSFDGEKLANKFKV
+316 YSSFDGEKLAGKFKV

-345 RWKYG
+345 RWAYG

-409 YLGHDSGKLNAEVD
+409 YLGHDSGKLNEGVD
-423 FMAGVKGVNS
+423 FMSGVKGVNS

-445 DSSGNSV
+445 NSSGNSV

-473 KSGNISKDAV
+473 KSGNITKDAV

-489 TAKLVTPDINVQA
+489 TAKLVTPDINVQS
-502 DASGRLPAG
+502 DVSGRLPAG

-522 SLYENAT
+522 SLSENAT
-529 LTQYEVVRKNIA
+529 LTQYEVIKRNIA
-541 TGEETTMSPEQ
+541 TGEEITMSPEQ
-552 ALANVYGAKNYTYS
+552 ALANVYDVKNYTYS

-575 DGTVKQTAQM
+575 DGTVKQTAVM
-585 TVVVKES
+585 TVIVKET
-592 ETEKETQKETE
+592 ETEKETQKET
-603 SESQQET
+603 T
-610 ESESQK
+610 
-616 QTESVSESQA
+616 
-626 ETKGLSAASKKQS
+626 
-639 TSEETTFNNK
+639 EETVINNK

>member
-1 MKEIFE
+1 MKGFIE
-7 GLAGKLAGVWK
+7 GLAGKLAVVWK

-45 VEYTK
+45 VEYVK
-50 HNNSKNVVQAQETEQ
+50 HNNTKNVVQAQETEHES
-65 ETDSDTSRLDKLN
+65 ETETESERLDKLN
-78 KILSETQKETEG
+78 KILAETQEET
-90 GTEAETEENSDSA
+90 AEEESSSV

-117 DTTSEELSQ
+117 DTTSEELNQ
-126 IIEAVADSGAVPV
+126 IIEAVADSGAGPV
-139 VVKDMEELDI
+139 AVKDIEELEV

-160 DAEVADS
+160 DAEVSDS
-167 GSEDTSSSDQIYEV
+167 GTEETSSSDQIYEV

-280 LNSGDYDEV
+280 LKTGDYDQV

-303 GYQPMVYTNRNRW
+303 GYQPMVYSNRNRW
-316 YSSFDGEKLANKFKV
+316 YDNFDGEKLAGKFKV

-345 RWKYG
+345 RWAYG

-409 YLGHDSGKLNAEVD
+409 YLGHDSEKLNEGVD
-423 FMAGVKGVNS
+423 FMSGVKGVNS

-445 DSSGNSV
+445 NSSGNSV

-473 KSGNISKDAV
+473 KSGNITKDAV

-502 DASGRLPAG
+502 DDSGRLPAG
-511 FSFVNGVSGTN
+511 FSFINGVSGTN
-522 SLYENAT
+522 SLSENAT
-529 LTQYEVVRKNIA
+529 LTRYEVIRRNIA

-552 ALANVYGAKNYTYS
+552 ALVNVYDVKNYTYS

-575 DGTVKQTAQM
+575 DGTVKQTAVM
-585 TVVVKES
+585 TVIAKET

-603 SESQQET
+603 T
-610 ESESQK
+610 ES
-616 QTESVSESQA
+616 QTESVSESQTETENVSQA
-626 ETKGLSAASKKQS
+626 ETRKLSVAAKKQE
-639 TSEETTFNNK
+639 TTEETVINNK

>member
-1 MKEIFE
+1 MKGFIE
-7 GLAGKLAGVWK
+7 GLAGKLAVVWK

-45 VEYTK
+45 VEYVK
-50 HNNSKNVVQAQETEQ
+50 HNNTKNVVQAQETEHES
-65 ETDSDTSRLDKLN
+65 ETETESERLDKLN
-78 KILSETQKETEG
+78 KILAETQEET
-90 GTEAETEENSDSA
+90 AEEESSSV

-117 DTTSEELSQ
+117 DTTSEELNQ
-126 IIEAVADSGAVPV
+126 IIEAVADSGAGPV
-139 VVKDMEELDI
+139 AVKDIEELEV

-160 DAEVADS
+160 DAEVSDS
-167 GSEDTSSSDQIYEV
+167 GTEDTSSSDQIYEV

-280 LNSGDYDEV
+280 LKTGDYDQV

-303 GYQPMVYTNRNRW
+303 GYQPMVYSNRNRW
-316 YSSFDGEKLANKFKV
+316 YDNFDGEKLAGKFKV

-345 RWKYG
+345 RWAYG

-409 YLGHDSGKLNAEVD
+409 YLGHDSGKLNEGVD
-423 FMAGVKGVNS
+423 FMSGVKGVNS

-445 DSSGNSV
+445 NSSGNSV

-473 KSGNISKDAV
+473 KSGDITKDAV

-502 DASGRLPAG
+502 DDSGRLPAG
-511 FSFVNGVSGTN
+511 FSFINGVSGTN
-522 SLYENAT
+522 SLSENAT
-529 LTQYEVVRKNIA
+529 LTRYEVIRRNIA

-552 ALANVYGAKNYTYS
+552 ALTNVYDVKNYTYS

-575 DGTVKQTAQM
+575 DGTVKQTAVM
-585 TVVVKES
+585 TVIAKEA
-592 ETEKETQKETE
+592 ETEKESQTETE
-603 SESQQET
+603 N
-610 ESESQK
+610 
-616 QTESVSESQA
+616 VSQA
-626 ETKGLSAASKKQS
+626 ETRKLSVSAKKQE
-639 TSEETTFNNK
+639 TTEETVINNK

>member
-1 MKEIFE
+1 MKELLE
-7 GLAGKLAGVWK
+7 GLAGKLAGVGK

-45 VEYTK
+45 VEYVK
-50 HNNSKNVVQAQETEQ
+50 HNNTKNVVQAQETEHES
-65 ETDSDTSRLDKLN
+65 ETETESERLDKLN
-78 KILSETQKETEG
+78 KILVETQEET
-90 GTEAETEENSDSA
+90 AEEESSSV

-117 DTTSEELSQ
+117 DTTSEELNQ
-126 IIEAVADSGAVPV
+126 IIEAVADSGAGPV
-139 VVKDMEELDI
+139 AVKDIEELEV

-160 DAEVADS
+160 DAEVSDS
-167 GSEDTSSSDQIYEV
+167 GTEDTSSSDQIYEV

-280 LNSGDYDEV
+280 LKTGDYDQV

-303 GYQPMVYTNRNRW
+303 GYQPMVYSNRNRW
-316 YSSFDGEKLANKFKV
+316 YDNFDGEKLAGKFKV

-345 RWKYG
+345 RWAYG

-409 YLGHDSGKLNAEVD
+409 YLGHDSGKLNEGVD
-423 FMAGVKGVNS
+423 FMSGVKGVNS
-433 IGYEMDVDYDII
+433 IGYEVDVDYDII

-473 KSGNISKDAV
+473 KSGNITKDAV

-502 DASGRLPAG
+502 DDSGRLPAG
-511 FSFVNGVSGTN
+511 FSFINGVSGTN
-522 SLYENAT
+522 SLSENAT
-529 LTQYEVVRKNIA
+529 LTRYEVIRRNIA

-552 ALANVYGAKNYTYS
+552 ALVNVYDVKNYTYS

-575 DGTVKQTAQM
+575 DGTVKQTAVM
-585 TVVVKES
+585 TVIAKET
-592 ETEKETQKETE
+592 EKEKETQKETE
-603 SESQQET
+603 TESQTETRKLSVAAKKQET
-610 ESESQK
+610 
-616 QTESVSESQA
+616 T
-626 ETKGLSAASKKQS
+626 
-639 TSEETTFNNK
+639 EETVINNK

>member
-1 MKEIFE
+1 MKELLE
-7 GLAGKLAGVWK
+7 GLAGKLAGVGK

-45 VEYTK
+45 VEYVK
-50 HNNSKNVVQAQETEQ
+50 HNNTKNVVQAQETEHES
-65 ETDSDTSRLDKLN
+65 ETETESERLDKLN
-78 KILSETQKETEG
+78 KILVETQEET
-90 GTEAETEENSDSA
+90 AEEESSSV

-117 DTTSEELSQ
+117 DTTSEELNQ
-126 IIEAVADSGAVPV
+126 IIEAVADSGAGPV
-139 VVKDMEELDI
+139 AVKDIEELEV

-160 DAEVADS
+160 DAEVSDS
-167 GSEDTSSSDQIYEV
+167 GTEDTSSSDQIYEV

-280 LNSGDYDEV
+280 LKTGDYDQV

-303 GYQPMVYTNRNRW
+303 GYQPMVYSNRNRW
-316 YSSFDGEKLANKFKV
+316 YDNFDGEKLAGKFKV

-345 RWKYG
+345 RWAYG

-409 YLGHDSGKLNAEVD
+409 YLGHDSGKLNEGVD
-423 FMAGVKGVNS
+423 FMSGVKGVNS
-433 IGYEMDVDYDII
+433 IGYEVDVDYDII

-473 KSGNISKDAV
+473 KSGNITKDAV

-489 TAKLVTPDINVQA
+489 TAKLVTPDINVQV
-502 DASGRLPAG
+502 DDSGRLPAG
-511 FSFVNGVSGTN
+511 FSFINGVSGTN
-522 SLYENAT
+522 SLSENAT
-529 LTQYEVVRKNIA
+529 LTRYEVIRRNIA

-552 ALANVYGAKNYTYS
+552 ALVNVYDVKNYTYS

-575 DGTVKQTAQM
+575 DGTVKQTAVM
-585 TVVVKES
+585 TVIAKET

-603 SESQQET
+603 TESQTETRKLSVAAKKQET
-610 ESESQK
+610 
-616 QTESVSESQA
+616 T
-626 ETKGLSAASKKQS
+626 
-639 TSEETTFNNK
+639 EETVINNK

>member
-1 MKEIFE
+1 MKELLE
-7 GLAGKLAGVWK
+7 GLAGKLAGVGK

-45 VEYTK
+45 VEYVK
-50 HNNSKNVVQAQETEQ
+50 HNNTKNVVQAQETEHES
-65 ETDSDTSRLDKLN
+65 ETETESERLDKLN
-78 KILSETQKETEG
+78 KILAETQEET
-90 GTEAETEENSDSA
+90 AEEESSSA

-117 DTTSEELSQ
+117 DTTSEELNQ
-126 IIEAVADSGAVPV
+126 IIEAVADSGAGPV
-139 VVKDMEELDI
+139 AVKDIEELEV

-160 DAEVADS
+160 DAEVSDS
-167 GSEDTSSSDQIYEV
+167 GTEETSSSDQIYEV

-280 LNSGDYDEV
+280 LDGDYNSV
-289 TQACET
+289 TEACET
-295 FCNVVKSY
+295 FCNVIKSY
-303 GYQPMVYTNRNRW
+303 GYQPMVYSNRNRW
-316 YSSFDGEKLANKFKV
+316 YNNFNGEKLSNKFKV
-331 WMACYWSEYYYTST
+331 WMAAYWSEYYYTST
-345 RWKYG
+345 RWTYG

-392 NGAQDAAL
+392 NGAQDATL
-400 TVTNTNITR
+400 TVQNTNITR
-409 YLGHDSGKLNAEVD
+409 YLGHDSGKLNEGVD
-423 FMAGVKGVNS
+423 FMSGVKGVNS

-445 DSSGNSV
+445 NSSENSV

-473 KSGNISKDAV
+473 KSGNITKDAV

-489 TAKLVTPDINVQA
+489 TAKLVTPDINVQS

-522 SLYENAT
+522 SLSENAT
-529 LTQYEVVRKNIA
+529 FTQYEVIERNIA
-541 TGEETTMSPEQ
+541 TGEEITMSPEQ
-552 ALANVYGAKNYTYS
+552 ALANVYDVKNYTYS

-575 DGTVKQTAQM
+575 DGTVKQTAVM
-585 TVVVKES
+585 TVIAKET
-592 ETEKETQKETE
+592 ETEKESQTETE
-603 SESQQET
+603 N
-610 ESESQK
+610 
-616 QTESVSESQA
+616 VSQA
-626 ETKGLSAASKKQS
+626 ETRKLSVAAKKQE
-639 TSEETTFNNK
+639 TTEETVINNK

>member
-1 MKEIFE
+1 MKGFIE
-7 GLAGKLAGVWK
+7 GLAGKLAVVWK

-45 VEYTK
+45 VEYVK
-50 HNNSKNVVQAQETEQ
+50 HNNTKNVVQAQETEHES
-65 ETDSDTSRLDKLN
+65 ETETESERLDKLN
-78 KILSETQKETEG
+78 KILAETQEET
-90 GTEAETEENSDSA
+90 AEEENSSV

-117 DTTSEELSQ
+117 DTTSEELNQ
-126 IIEAVADSGAVPV
+126 IIEAVADSGAGPV
-139 VVKDMEELDI
+139 AVKDIEELGV

-160 DAEVADS
+160 DAEVSDS
-167 GSEDTSSSDQIYEV
+167 GTEETSSSDQIYEV

-280 LNSGDYDEV
+280 LKTGDYDQV

-303 GYQPMVYTNRNRW
+303 GYQPMVYSNRNRW
-316 YSSFDGEKLANKFKV
+316 YDNFDGEKLAGKFKV

-345 RWKYG
+345 RWAYG

-409 YLGHDSGKLNAEVD
+409 YLGHDSEKLNEGVD
-423 FMAGVKGVNS
+423 FMSGVKGVNS

-445 DSSGNSV
+445 NSSGNSV

-473 KSGNISKDAV
+473 KSGNITKDAV

-502 DASGRLPAG
+502 DDSGRLPAG
-511 FSFVNGVSGTN
+511 FSFINGVSGTN
-522 SLYENAT
+522 SLSENAT
-529 LTQYEVVRKNIA
+529 LTRYEVIKRNIA

-552 ALANVYGAKNYTYS
+552 ALVNVYDVKNYTYS

-575 DGTVKQTAQM
+575 DGTVKQTAVM
-585 TVVVKES
+585 TVIAKEK

-603 SESQQET
+603 TESQTETRKLSVAAKKQET
-610 ESESQK
+610 
-616 QTESVSESQA
+616 T
-626 ETKGLSAASKKQS
+626 
-639 TSEETTFNNK
+639 EETVINNK

>member
-1 MKEIFE
+1 MKELLE
-7 GLAGKLAGVWK
+7 GLAGKLAGVGK

-45 VEYTK
+45 VEYVK
-50 HNNSKNVVQAQETEQ
+50 HNNTKNVVQAQETER
-65 ETDSDTSRLDKLN
+65 ETETETESERLDKLN
-78 KILSETQKETEG
+78 KILAETQEET
-90 GTEAETEENSDSA
+90 AEEESSSA

-117 DTTSEELSQ
+117 DTTSEELNQ
-126 IIEAVADSGAVPV
+126 IIEAVADSGAGPV
-139 VVKDMEELDI
+139 AVKDIEELEV

-160 DAEVADS
+160 DAEVTDS
-167 GSEDTSSSDQIYEV
+167 GTEETSSSDQIYEV

-280 LNSGDYDEV
+280 LKTGDYDQV

-303 GYQPMVYTNRNRW
+303 GYQPMVYSNRNRW
-316 YSSFDGEKLANKFKV
+316 YDNFDGEKLAGKFKV

-345 RWKYG
+345 RWAYG

-409 YLGHDSGKLNAEVD
+409 YLGHDSEKLNEGVD
-423 FMAGVKGVNS
+423 FMSGVKGVNS

-445 DSSGNSV
+445 NSSGNSV

-473 KSGNISKDAV
+473 KSGNITKDAV

-502 DASGRLPAG
+502 DDSGRLPAG
-511 FSFVNGVSGTN
+511 FSFINGVSGTN
-522 SLYENAT
+522 SLSENAT
-529 LTQYEVVRKNIA
+529 LTRYEVIKRNIA

-552 ALANVYGAKNYTYS
+552 ALVNVYDVKNYTYS

-575 DGTVKQTAQM
+575 DGTVKQTAVM
-585 TVVVKES
+585 TVIAKEK

-603 SESQQET
+603 TESQTETRKLSVAAKKQET
-610 ESESQK
+610 
-616 QTESVSESQA
+616 T
-626 ETKGLSAASKKQS
+626 
-639 TSEETTFNNK
+639 EETVINNK

>member
-1 MKEIFE
+1 MKGFIE
-7 GLAGKLAGVWK
+7 GLAGKLAVVWK

-45 VEYTK
+45 VEYVK
-50 HNNSKNVVQAQETEQ
+50 HNNTKNVVQAQETEHES
-65 ETDSDTSRLDKLN
+65 ETETESERLDKLN
-78 KILSETQKETEG
+78 KILAETQEET
-90 GTEAETEENSDSA
+90 AEEESSSV

-117 DTTSEELSQ
+117 DTTSEELNQ
-126 IIEAVADSGAVPV
+126 IIEAVADSGAGPV
-139 VVKDMEELDI
+139 AVKDIEELEV

-160 DAEVADS
+160 DAEVSDS
-167 GSEDTSSSDQIYEV
+167 GTEETSSSDQIYEV

-280 LNSGDYDEV
+280 LKTGDYDQV

-303 GYQPMVYTNRNRW
+303 GYQPMVYSNRNRW
-316 YSSFDGEKLANKFKV
+316 YDNFDGEKLAGKFKV

-345 RWKYG
+345 RWAYG

-409 YLGHDSGKLNAEVD
+409 YLGHDSEKLNEGVD
-423 FMAGVKGVNS
+423 FMSGVKGVNS

-445 DSSGNSV
+445 NSSGNSV

-473 KSGNISKDAV
+473 KSGNITKDAV

-502 DASGRLPAG
+502 DDSGRLPAG
-511 FSFVNGVSGTN
+511 FSFINGVSGTN
-522 SLYENAT
+522 SLSENAT
-529 LTQYEVVRKNIA
+529 LTRYEVIKRNIA

-552 ALANVYGAKNYTYS
+552 ALVNVYDVKNYTYS
-566 VVYYFDVPK
+566 VVYYFGVPK
-575 DGTVKQTAQM
+575 DGTVKQTAVM
-585 TVVVKES
+585 TVIAKEK

-603 SESQQET
+603 TESQTETRKLSVAAKKQET
-610 ESESQK
+610 
-616 QTESVSESQA
+616 T
-626 ETKGLSAASKKQS
+626 
-639 TSEETTFNNK
+639 EETVINNK

>member
-1 MKEIFE
+1 MKGFIE
-7 GLAGKLAGVWK
+7 GLAGKLAVVWK

-45 VEYTK
+45 VEYVK
-50 HNNSKNVVQAQETEQ
+50 HNNTKNVVQAQETEHES
-65 ETDSDTSRLDKLN
+65 ETETETESERLDKLN
-78 KILSETQKETEG
+78 KILVETQEET
-90 GTEAETEENSDSA
+90 AEEESSSV

-117 DTTSEELSQ
+117 DTTSEELNQ
-126 IIEAVADSGAVPV
+126 IIEAVADSGAGPV
-139 VVKDMEELDI
+139 AVKDIEELEV

-160 DAEVADS
+160 DAEVSDS
-167 GSEDTSSSDQIYEV
+167 GTEETSSSDQIYEV

-280 LNSGDYDEV
+280 LDGDYNSV
-289 TQACET
+289 TEACET
-295 FCNVVKSY
+295 FCNVIKSY
-303 GYQPMVYTNRNRW
+303 GYQPMVYSNRNRW
-316 YSSFDGEKLANKFKV
+316 YNNFNGEKLSNKFKV
-331 WMACYWSEYYYTST
+331 WMAAYWSEYYYTST
-345 RWKYG
+345 RWTYG

-392 NGAQDAAL
+392 NGAQDATL
-400 TVTNTNITR
+400 TVQNTNITR
-409 YLGHDSGKLNAEVD
+409 YLGHDSGKLNEGVD
-423 FMAGVKGVNS
+423 FMSGVKGVNS

-452 DEEDALSQPGRYTVR
+452 DEEDALSQSGRYTVR

-473 KSGNISKDAV
+473 KSGNITKDAV

-489 TAKLVTPDINVQA
+489 TAKLVTPDINVQS

-522 SLYENAT
+522 SLSENAT
-529 LTQYEVVRKNIA
+529 LTQYEVIKRNIA
-541 TGEETTMSPEQ
+541 TGEEITMSPEQ
-552 ALANVYGAKNYTYS
+552 ALANVYDVKNYTYS

-575 DGTVKQTAQM
+575 DGTVKQTAVM
-585 TVVVKES
+585 IVIAKET
-592 ETEKETQKETE
+592 ETEKESQTETE
-603 SESQQET
+603 N
-610 ESESQK
+610 
-616 QTESVSESQA
+616 VSQA
-626 ETKGLSAASKKQS
+626 ETRKLSVAAKKQE
-639 TSEETTFNNK
+639 TTEETVINNK

>member
-1 MKEIFE
+1 MKELLE
-7 GLAGKLAGVWK
+7 GLAGKLAGVGK

-45 VEYTK
+45 VEYVK
-50 HNNSKNVVQAQETEQ
+50 HNNTKNVVQAQETEH
-65 ETDSDTSRLDKLN
+65 ETETETESERLDKLN
-78 KILSETQKETEG
+78 KILAETQEET
-90 GTEAETEENSDSA
+90 AEEESSSA
-103 EELESLMEEALSSD
+103 EELESLMEEVLSSD
-117 DTTSEELSQ
+117 DTTSEELNQ
-126 IIEAVADSGAVPV
+126 IIEAVADSGAGPV
-139 VVKDMEELDI
+139 AVKDIEELEV

-160 DAEVADS
+160 DAEVSDS
-167 GSEDTSSSDQIYEV
+167 GTEETSSSDQIYEV

-280 LNSGDYDEV
+280 LDGDYNSV
-289 TQACET
+289 TEACET

-303 GYQPMVYTNRNRW
+303 GYQPMVYSNRNRW
-316 YSSFDGEKLANKFKV
+316 YNNFNGEKLSNKFKV
-331 WMACYWSEYYYTST
+331 WMAAYWSEYYYTST
-345 RWKYG
+345 RWTYG

-392 NGAQDAAL
+392 NGAQDATL
-400 TVTNTNITR
+400 TVQNTNITR
-409 YLGHDSGKLNAEVD
+409 YLGHDSGKLNEGVD
-423 FMAGVKGVNS
+423 FMSGVKGVNS

-452 DEEDALSQPGRYTVR
+452 DEEDALSQPDRYTVR

-473 KSGNISKDAV
+473 KSGNITKDAV

-489 TAKLVTPDINVQA
+489 TAKLVTPDINVQS

-522 SLYENAT
+522 SLSENAT
-529 LTQYEVVRKNIA
+529 LTQYEVIKRNIA
-541 TGEETTMSPEQ
+541 TGEEITLSPEQ
-552 ALANVYGAKNYTYS
+552 ALANVYDVKNYTYS

-575 DGTVKQTAQM
+575 DGIVKQTAVM
-585 TVVVKES
+585 TVIVKE
-592 ETEKETQKETE
+592 TETQKETE
-603 SESQQET
+603 SESQTETIRLSVAAKKQET
-610 ESESQK
+610 
-616 QTESVSESQA
+616 T
-626 ETKGLSAASKKQS
+626 
-639 TSEETTFNNK
+639 EETVINNK

>member
-1 MKEIFE
+1 MKGFIE
-7 GLAGKLAGVWK
+7 GLAGKLAVVWK

-45 VEYTK
+45 VEYVK
-50 HNNSKNVVQAQETEQ
+50 HNNTKNVVQAQETEHES
-65 ETDSDTSRLDKLN
+65 ETETESERLDKLN
-78 KILSETQKETEG
+78 KILAETQEET
-90 GTEAETEENSDSA
+90 AEEESSSV

-117 DTTSEELSQ
+117 DTTSEELNQ
-126 IIEAVADSGAVPV
+126 IIEAVADSGAGPV
-139 VVKDMEELDI
+139 AVKDIEELEV

-160 DAEVADS
+160 DAEVSDS
-167 GSEDTSSSDQIYEV
+167 GTEETSSSDQIYEV

-280 LNSGDYDEV
+280 LDGDYNSV
-289 TQACET
+289 TEACET
-295 FCNVVKSY
+295 FCNVIKSY
-303 GYQPMVYTNRNRW
+303 GYQPMVYSNRNRW
-316 YSSFDGEKLANKFKV
+316 YNNFNGEKLSNKFKV
-331 WMACYWSEYYYTST
+331 WMAAYWSEYYYTST
-345 RWKYG
+345 RWTYG

-409 YLGHDSGKLNAEVD
+409 YLGHDSGKLNEGVD
-423 FMAGVKGVNS
+423 FMSGVKGVNS

-445 DSSGNSV
+445 NSSGNSV

-473 KSGNISKDAV
+473 KSGDITKDAV

-502 DASGRLPAG
+502 DDSGRLPAG
-511 FSFVNGVSGTN
+511 FSFINGVSGTN
-522 SLYENAT
+522 SLSENAT
-529 LTQYEVVRKNIA
+529 LTRYEVIRRNIA

-552 ALANVYGAKNYTYS
+552 ALTNVYDVKNYTYS

-575 DGTVKQTAQM
+575 DGIVKQTAVM
-585 TVVVKES
+585 TVIAKEA
-592 ETEKETQKETE
+592 ETEKESQTETE
-603 SESQQET
+603 N
-610 ESESQK
+610 
-616 QTESVSESQA
+616 VSQA
-626 ETKGLSAASKKQS
+626 ETRKLSVSAKKQE
-639 TSEETTFNNK
+639 TTEETVINNK

>member
-1 MKEIFE
+1 MKGFIE
-7 GLAGKLAGVWK
+7 GLAGKLAVVWK

-45 VEYTK
+45 VEYVK
-50 HNNSKNVVQAQETEQ
+50 HNNTKNVVQAQETEHES
-65 ETDSDTSRLDKLN
+65 ETETESERLDKLN
-78 KILSETQKETEG
+78 KILAETQEET
-90 GTEAETEENSDSA
+90 AEEENSSV

-117 DTTSEELSQ
+117 DTTSEELNQ
-126 IIEAVADSGAVPV
+126 IIEAVADSGAGPV
-139 VVKDMEELDI
+139 AVKDIEELEV

-160 DAEVADS
+160 DAEVSDS
-167 GSEDTSSSDQIYEV
+167 GTEETSSSDQIYEV

-280 LNSGDYDEV
+280 LKTGDYDQV

-303 GYQPMVYTNRNRW
+303 GYQPMVYSNRNRW
-316 YSSFDGEKLANKFKV
+316 YDNFDGEKLAGKFKV

-345 RWKYG
+345 RWAYG

-409 YLGHDSGKLNAEVD
+409 YLGHDSEKLNEGVD
-423 FMAGVKGVNS
+423 FMSGVKGVNS

-445 DSSGNSV
+445 NSSGNSV
-452 DEEDALSQPGRYTVR
+452 DEEDALSRPGRYTVR

-473 KSGNISKDAV
+473 KSGNITKDAV

-502 DASGRLPAG
+502 DDSGRLPAG
-511 FSFVNGVSGTN
+511 FSFINGVSGTN
-522 SLYENAT
+522 SLSENAT
-529 LTQYEVVRKNIA
+529 LTRYEVIRRNIA

-552 ALANVYGAKNYTYS
+552 ALVNVYDVKNYTYS

-575 DGTVKQTAQM
+575 DGTVKQTAVM
-585 TVVVKES
+585 TVIAKEK

-603 SESQQET
+603 TESQTETRKLSVAAKKQET
-610 ESESQK
+610 
-616 QTESVSESQA
+616 T
-626 ETKGLSAASKKQS
+626 
-639 TSEETTFNNK
+639 EETVINNK

>member
-1 MKEIFE
+1 MKELLE
-7 GLAGKLAGVWK
+7 GLAGKLAGVGK

-45 VEYTK
+45 VEYVK
-50 HNNSKNVVQAQETEQ
+50 HNNTKNVVQAQETEHES
-65 ETDSDTSRLDKLN
+65 ETETESERLDKLN
-78 KILSETQKETEG
+78 KILVETQEET
-90 GTEAETEENSDSA
+90 AEEESSSV

-117 DTTSEELSQ
+117 DTTSEELNQ
-126 IIEAVADSGAVPV
+126 IIEAVADSGAGPV
-139 VVKDMEELDI
+139 AVKDIEELEV

-160 DAEVADS
+160 DAEVSDS
-167 GSEDTSSSDQIYEV
+167 GTEDTSSSDQIYEV

-239 QVGIYFYSGAT
+239 QLGIYFYSGAT

-280 LNSGDYDEV
+280 LKTGDYDQV

-303 GYQPMVYTNRNRW
+303 GYQPMVYSNRNRW
-316 YSSFDGEKLANKFKV
+316 YDNFDGEKLAGKFKV

-345 RWKYG
+345 RWAYG

-409 YLGHDSGKLNAEVD
+409 YLGHDSGKLNEGVD
-423 FMAGVKGVNS
+423 FMSGVKGVNS
-433 IGYEMDVDYDII
+433 IGYEVDVDYDII

-473 KSGNISKDAV
+473 KSGNITKDAV

-502 DASGRLPAG
+502 DDSGRLPAG
-511 FSFVNGVSGTN
+511 FSFINGVSGTN
-522 SLYENAT
+522 SLSENAT
-529 LTQYEVVRKNIA
+529 LTRYEVIRRNIA

-552 ALANVYGAKNYTYS
+552 ALVNVYDVKNYTYS

-575 DGTVKQTAQM
+575 DGTVKQTAVM
-585 TVVVKES
+585 TVIAKET

-603 SESQQET
+603 TESQTETRKLSVAAKKQET
-610 ESESQK
+610 
-616 QTESVSESQA
+616 T
-626 ETKGLSAASKKQS
+626 
-639 TSEETTFNNK
+639 EETVINNK

>member
-1 MKEIFE
+1 MKELLE
-7 GLAGKLAGVWK
+7 GLAGKLAGVGK

-45 VEYTK
+45 VEYVK
-50 HNNSKNVVQAQETEQ
+50 HNNTKNVVQAQETEHES
-65 ETDSDTSRLDKLN
+65 ETETESERLDKLN
-78 KILSETQKETEG
+78 KILVETQEETD
-90 GTEAETEENSDSA
+90 EEESSSV

-117 DTTSEELSQ
+117 DTTSEELNQ
-126 IIEAVADSGAVPV
+126 IIEAVADSGAGPV
-139 VVKDMEELDI
+139 AVKDIEELEV

-160 DAEVADS
+160 DTEVSDS
-167 GSEDTSSSDQIYEV
+167 GTEETSSSDQIYEV

-280 LNSGDYDEV
+280 LDGDYNSV
-289 TQACET
+289 TEACET

-303 GYQPMVYTNRNRW
+303 GYQPMVYSNRNRW
-316 YSSFDGEKLANKFKV
+316 YNNFNGEKLSNKFKV
-331 WMACYWSEYYYTST
+331 WMAAYWSEYYYTST
-345 RWKYG
+345 RWTYG

-392 NGAQDAAL
+392 NGAQDATL
-400 TVTNTNITR
+400 TVQNTNITR
-409 YLGHDSGKLNAEVD
+409 YLGHDSGKLNEGVD
-423 FMAGVKGVNS
+423 FMSGVKGVNS

-452 DEEDALSQPGRYTVR
+452 DEEDALSQPDRYTVR

-473 KSGNISKDAV
+473 KSGNITKDAV

-489 TAKLVTPDINVQA
+489 TAKLVTPDINVQS

-522 SLYENAT
+522 SLSENAT
-529 LTQYEVVRKNIA
+529 LTQYEVIKRNIA
-541 TGEETTMSPEQ
+541 TGEEITLSPEQ
-552 ALANVYGAKNYTYS
+552 ALANVYDVKNYTYS

-575 DGTVKQTAQM
+575 DGIVKQTAVM
-585 TVVVKES
+585 TVIAK
-592 ETEKETQKETE
+592 ETETETQKETE
-603 SESQQET
+603 SESQTETIRLSVAAKKQET
-610 ESESQK
+610 
-616 QTESVSESQA
+616 T
-626 ETKGLSAASKKQS
+626 
-639 TSEETTFNNK
+639 EETVINNK

>member
-1 MKEIFE
+1 MKELLE

-38 TAATVTG
+38 TSATVAG
-45 VEYTK
+45 VGYVK
-50 HNNSKNVVQAQETEQ
+50 HNNTKNVVQAQETEHES
-65 ETDSDTSRLDKLN
+65 ETETESERLDKLN
-78 KILSETQKETEG
+78 KILAETQEET
-90 GTEAETEENSDSA
+90 AEEESSSV

-117 DTTSEELSQ
+117 DTTSEELNQ
-126 IIEAVADSGAVPV
+126 IIEAVADSGAGPV
-139 VVKDMEELDI
+139 AVKDIEELEV

-160 DAEVADS
+160 DAEVSDS
-167 GSEDTSSSDQIYEV
+167 GTEETSSSDQIYEV

-303 GYQPMVYTNRNRW
+303 GYQPMVYSNRNRW
-316 YSSFDGEKLANKFKV
+316 YSSFDGEKLAGKFKV

-345 RWKYG
+345 RWAYG

-409 YLGHDSGKLNAEVD
+409 YLGHDSGKLNEGVD
-423 FMAGVKGVNS
+423 FMSGVKGVNS

-445 DSSGNSV
+445 NSSGNSF

-473 KSGNISKDAV
+473 KSGNITKDAV

-489 TAKLVTPDINVQA
+489 TAKLVTPDINVQS

-522 SLYENAT
+522 SLSENAT
-529 LTQYEVVRKNIA
+529 LTQYEVIKRNIA
-541 TGEETTMSPEQ
+541 TGEEITMSPEQ
-552 ALANVYGAKNYTYS
+552 ALANVYDVKNYTYS

-575 DGTVKQTAQM
+575 DGTVKQTAVM
-585 TVVVKES
+585 TVIVK

-603 SESQQET
+603 T
-610 ESESQK
+610 ES
-616 QTESVSESQA
+616 QTESVSESQTETENVSQA
-626 ETKGLSAASKKQS
+626 ETRKLSVAAKKQE
-639 TSEETTFNNK
+639 TTEETVINNK

>member
-1 MKEIFE
+1 MKGFIE
-7 GLAGKLAGVWK
+7 GLAGKLAVVWK

-38 TAATVTG
+38 TAATVAG
-45 VEYTK
+45 VEYVK
-50 HNNSKNVVQAQETEQ
+50 HNNTNNVVQAQETEHES
-65 ETDSDTSRLDKLN
+65 ETETESERLDKLN
-78 KILSETQKETEG
+78 KILAETQEET
-90 GTEAETEENSDSA
+90 AEEESSSA

-117 DTTSEELSQ
+117 DTTSEELNQ
-126 IIEAVADSGAVPV
+126 IIEAVADSGAGPV
-139 VVKDMEELDI
+139 AVKDIEELEV

-160 DAEVADS
+160 DAEVSDS
-167 GSEDTSSSDQIYEV
+167 GTEETSSSDQIYEV

-280 LNSGDYDEV
+280 LKTGDYDQV

-303 GYQPMVYTNRNRW
+303 GYQPMVYSNRNRW
-316 YSSFDGEKLANKFKV
+316 YDNFDGEKLAGKFKV

-345 RWKYG
+345 RWAYG

-409 YLGHDSGKLNAEVD
+409 YLGHDSEKLNEGVD
-423 FMAGVKGVNS
+423 FMSGVKGVNS

-445 DSSGNSV
+445 NSSGNSV

-473 KSGNISKDAV
+473 KSGNITKDAV

-502 DASGRLPAG
+502 DDSGRLPAG
-511 FSFVNGVSGTN
+511 FSFINGVSGTN
-522 SLYENAT
+522 SLSENAT
-529 LTQYEVVRKNIA
+529 LTRYEVIKRNIA

-552 ALANVYGAKNYTYS
+552 ALVNVYDVKNYTYS

-575 DGTVKQTAQM
+575 DGTVKQTAVM
-585 TVVVKES
+585 TVIAKEK

-603 SESQQET
+603 TESQTETRKLSVAAKKQET
-610 ESESQK
+610 
-616 QTESVSESQA
+616 T
-626 ETKGLSAASKKQS
+626 
-639 TSEETTFNNK
+639 EETVINNK

>member
-1 MKEIFE
+1 MKELLE
-7 GLAGKLAGVWK
+7 GLAGKLAGVGK

-38 TAATVTG
+38 TAATVAG
-45 VEYTK
+45 VEYVK
-50 HNNSKNVVQAQETEQ
+50 HNNTNNVVQAQETEHES
-65 ETDSDTSRLDKLN
+65 ETETESERLDKLN
-78 KILSETQKETEG
+78 KILAETQEET
-90 GTEAETEENSDSA
+90 AEEESSSA

-117 DTTSEELSQ
+117 DTTSEELNQ
-126 IIEAVADSGAVPV
+126 IIEAVADSGAGPV
-139 VVKDMEELDI
+139 AVKDIEELEV

-160 DAEVADS
+160 DAEVSDS
-167 GSEDTSSSDQIYEV
+167 GTEETSSSDQIYEV

-280 LNSGDYDEV
+280 LDGDYNSV
-289 TQACET
+289 TEACET
-295 FCNVVKSY
+295 FCNVIKSY
-303 GYQPMVYTNRNRW
+303 GYQPMVYSNRNRW
-316 YSSFDGEKLANKFKV
+316 YNNFNGEKLSNKFKV
-331 WMACYWSEYYYTST
+331 WMAAYWSEYYYTST
-345 RWKYG
+345 RWTYG

-392 NGAQDAAL
+392 NGAQDATL
-400 TVTNTNITR
+400 TVQNTNITR
-409 YLGHDSGKLNAEVD
+409 YLGHDSGKLNEGVD
-423 FMAGVKGVNS
+423 FMSGVKGVNS

-473 KSGNISKDAV
+473 KSGNITKDAV

-489 TAKLVTPDINVQA
+489 TAKLVTPDINVQS

-522 SLYENAT
+522 SLSENAT
-529 LTQYEVVRKNIA
+529 LTQYEVIKRNIA
-541 TGEETTMSPEQ
+541 TGEEITMSPEQ
-552 ALANVYGAKNYTYS
+552 TLANVYDVKNYTYS

-575 DGTVKQTAQM
+575 DGTVKQTAVM
-585 TVVVKES
+585 TVIAKEA
-592 ETEKETQKETE
+592 ETEKESQTETE
-603 SESQQET
+603 N
-610 ESESQK
+610 
-616 QTESVSESQA
+616 VSQA
-626 ETKGLSAASKKQS
+626 ETRKLSVSAKKQE
-639 TSEETTFNNK
+639 TTEETVINNK